1 MANLS
6 QIKREQ
12 MLAFLET
19 LKEQHSDDESLI
31 AINQIERELTSKKYG
46 LVWEQHEEEVDVKMQ
61 THIPVFTEDKEK
73 EIVRNP
79 DSENFHFLLE
89 GDNLHS
95 LRLLEKTHRG
105 KIDLIYIDPPY
116 NTGHKDFIYDDSFV
130 DKTDGYSHSKWIS
143 FMEKRLRIACELLK
157 TTGTIFIS
165 IDDNEQANLKLL
177 CDEIFGEQN
186 MIADIIWNS
195 RKSVSNDA
203 VVSLNHNYTLVYTK
217 NIVAFNSVKHSF
229 KLANDGEGFDN
240 PDNDPRGLW
249 KADPFD
255 SPGIRPNLT
264 YAIINPN
271 TGAEYWPPKGRCWRT
286 GEKEYLE
293 FLKDN
298 RIVFGKNG
306 RSKPQLKRFLSDAQ
320 DKGMTPK
327 SLWDDCGT
335 ATDGTRELQS
345 IFGTKAFDTPKPTAL
360 IKKIIDLAGN
370 KNSIV
375 LDFFAGSGTTAQAV
389 LEMNKDDNGNRRF
402 ILCTNNDGEICSNV
416 TYPRIKTVLTGKRLD
431 ESEYSTGISANFK
444 YYKTDFVAKDS
455 DDLYDDLLSH
465 IVEMIQLEYGVKV
478 DNQKYVM
485 IMSDEEMDEF
495 EKNIDNYTDLRA
507 VFINQDVLLST
518 AQEQLL
524 NKLDS
529 YIIPDYYFDF
539 ELREAGEVW

>member
-6 QIKREQ
+6 QIKREK

-31 AINQIERELTSKKYG
+31 AIGQIERELTLKKYG
-46 LVWEQHEEEVDVKMQ
+46 LVWEQHEEEVDIKMQ

-203 VVSLNHNYTLVYTK
+203 IVSLNHNYTLVYTK
-217 NIVAFNSVKHSF
+217 NILAFNNVKNQF
-229 KLANDGEGFDN
+229 KFATGAEGFDN
-240 PDNDPRGLW
+240 PDNDPRGPW

-255 SPGIRPNLT
+255 APAIRPNLT
-264 YAIINPN
+264 YEIVNPN
-271 TGAEYWPPKGRCWRT
+271 TGKKYLPPNGRHWRT
-286 GEKEYLE
+286 EERKYLE
-293 FLKDN
+293 LLADN
-298 RIVFGKNG
+298 RIVFGKSG
-306 RSKPQLKRFLSDAQ
+306 TGKPQQKRFLSEAQ
-320 DKGMTPK
+320 EKGATPK

-335 ATDGTRELQS
+335 ATDGTKELLN
-345 IFGTKAFDTPKPTAL
+345 IFGEKVFDTPKPTEL
-360 IKKIIDLAGN
+360 IKRIADLAGN
-370 KNSIV
+370 KETLI
-375 LDFFAGSGTTAQAV
+375 LDFFAGSGTTAQAI
-389 LEMNKDDNGNRRF
+389 LELNEKDGGNRRF

-416 TYPRIKTVLTGKRLD
+416 TYPRIKTVLTGKRSD
-431 ESEYSTGISANFK
+431 GSEYSSGISANLK
-444 YYKTDFVAKDS
+444 YYRTDFVNKDS
-455 DDLYDDLLSH
+455 EELYDDLLTH
-465 IVEMIQLEYGVKV
+465 VIEMIQLEYGVKV

-495 EKNIDNYTDLRA
+495 EKNIDVYTDLKA